1 MSTTSSSPPSPKSN
15 RHWSAA
21 EKASLIRRHLRDG
34 VPVATIA
41 DESGAAP
48 SQAYAWIKQVLE
60 GADQVLGGLR
70 EREDQ
75 RSEKALLQ
83 KDQRILQLEEVAAE
97 LSMEVLQLKKR
108 SGAH

>member
-1 MSTTSSSPPSPKSN
+1 M
-15 RHWSAA
+15 
-21 EKASLIRRHLRDG
+21 
-34 VPVATIA
+34 
-41 DESGAAP
+41 
-48 SQAYAWIKQVLE
+48 LE

-83 KDQRILQLEEVAAE
+83 KDQRIRQLEEVAAE